1 MTMQNIYVY
10 NRKDK
15 IGKLI
20 WYRGIVPYPYVVTY
34 SHSYNR
40 IFLYSG
46 SVETFYRKEAR
57 QMIGDYIKDPSCG
70 LGKVIKLRPGNELVY
85 FFKAND
91 SLHDGAIE
99 PGSCPDNHGWWFG
112 SDDIKRMKYLPPL
125 ASLIE
130 RRQQWK

>member
-20 WYRGIVPYPYVVTY
+20 WYRGIVPY

-46 SVETFYRKEAR
+46 SVDGRAVINCMVYS
-57 QMIGDYIKDPSCG
+57 KDE
-70 LGKVIKLRPGNELVY
+70 IKL
-85 FFKAND
+85 
-91 SLHDGAIE
+91 LHKKPLRHFIE
-99 PGSCPDNHGWWFG
+99 
-112 SDDIKRMKYLPPL
+112 KRQGK
-125 ASLIE
+125 
-130 RRQQWK
+130 